1 MSGVLEIEDHIDL
14 LIKCMLIVQKIG
26 VHIDIGTKY
35 LCIKDCL
42 FPLLYE
48 VERQNFLPAP
58 IVFDVWMG
66 PLSATVCSLTLFLK
80 VRNIGFFAVHLSDEH
95 VLVV

>member
-1 MSGVLEIEDHIDL
+1 MLYMEIEDHKDL
-14 LIKCMLIVQKIG
+14 LIKCMLIVQKIS

-42 FPLLYE
+42 FPLLDE
-48 VERQNFLPAP
+48 VVLQNFLPAP

-66 PLSATVCSLTLFLK
+66 PLSATVCSLTMFLK
-80 VRNIGFFAVHLSDEH
+80 VRNVGFFVVHLSD
-95 VLVV
+95 